1 MGIYDRDYMKNFP
14 KKENLKKKKKYFIF
28 FIKKINFFLWRIL
41 KKR

>member
-14 KKENLKKKKKYFIF
+14 KKENLKKKKKNFIF

>member
-14 KKENLKKKKKYFIF
+14 KKENLKKKTKNFSF

>member
-14 KKENLKKKKKYFIF
+14 KKENLKKKKKNLIF

>member
-14 KKENLKKKKKYFIF
+14 KKENLKKKKKSFSF